1 MNGILTWNSTP
12 CFSLQY
18 VLSLGYTNCMSTFL
32 SISMSVK
39 VELVK
44 TRTTFV
50 LSRGSPHSSPCR
62 GKLKHFGTQYNM
74 LNVSTASFTHKD
86 I

>member
-62 GKLKHFGTQYNM
+62 GKLQQFHKRREVNNM
-74 LNVSTASFTHKD
+74 
-86 I
+86 